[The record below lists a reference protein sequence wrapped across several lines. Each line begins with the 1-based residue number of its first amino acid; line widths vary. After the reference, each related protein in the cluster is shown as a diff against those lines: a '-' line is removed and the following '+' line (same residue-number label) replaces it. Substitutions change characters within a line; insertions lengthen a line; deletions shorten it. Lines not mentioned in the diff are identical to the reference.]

1 MNDTNQ
7 KFIVNIGRQIGSGG
21 LEIGRK
27 LSELLQVD
35 FYDKALLKMAAKE
48 SGLDSSY
55 FEKADETPTDRLSF
69 ALFSNPL
76 NISSRKV
83 LDKDELFKMQSNVI
97 REVARKKSCVIV
109 GRTSDYI
116 LRDFPNSFNFFIHA
130 PYEER
135 LKWLVQK
142 EKISERRAAH
152 MIHKI
157 DRQRE
162 HYYNYYTNKKWGLSA
177 SYHLSIDSSILG
189 FEGTALLFKSFIEQT
204 LLHKVK

>member
-1 MNDTNQ
+1 MNITNQ

-21 LEIGRK
+21 LEVGRK
-27 LSELLQVD
+27 LAELLQVD

-55 FEKADETPTDRLSF
+55 FEKADETPTDKLSF

-76 NISSRKV
+76 NISGRKV
-83 LDKDELFKMQSNVI
+83 LDRDELFHMQSNVI
-97 REVARKKSCVIV
+97 REVAQKKSCVIV

-130 PYEER
+130 PHEAR
-135 LKWLVQK
+135 LKWLMQK
-142 EKISERRAAH
+142 EKISERSATH

-157 DRQRE
+157 DKQRE
-162 HYYNYYTNKKWGLSA
+162 LYYNYYTNKKWGLSA
-177 SYHLSIDSSILG
+177 SYHLSVDSSILG
-189 FEGTALLFKSFIEQT
+189 FEGTAAFLKTFIEQILSKEQT
-204 LLHKVK
+204 